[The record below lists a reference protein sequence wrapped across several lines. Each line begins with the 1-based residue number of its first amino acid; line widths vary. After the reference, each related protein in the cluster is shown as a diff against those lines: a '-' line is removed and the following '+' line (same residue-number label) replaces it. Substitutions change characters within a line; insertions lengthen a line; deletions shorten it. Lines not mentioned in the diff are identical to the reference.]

1 MMVKINSDKLK
12 YIKRGS
18 DSETLNMSADQRPFA
33 DKTTFNF
40 SLLSGLVQTLL
51 LLIRERFRSASLRFK
66 IACLVVTLLACTSFA
81 LCIITVE
88 IMNKY
93 VLNEIIK
100 RGESVGKNIAA
111 SAGYSLL
118 SADALSLDNL
128 VFQAKS
134 SNSDMEYVAIV
145 TPDEKTI
152 AHSKIEMSRDIVP
165 VNQSKLI
172 SKSYD
177 GTTVKELSR
186 SSDSLLEIS
195 CPIVFMN
202 KPMGSVVLAINK
214 SVLMEAQGE
223 VHSKIFLVSNII
235 LVLGT
240 IASVLLASFLI
251 KPIRELSIGVDELKN
266 GIAKS
271 PLRVYS
277 DDELGRLT
285 IDFNEMSSTISKQQG
300 KLNKYS
306 RDLEE
311 AYISI
316 VRVVAAAIDAR
327 DSYTHGHSAR
337 VSQLSMLIGKAI
349 GLSAEELKDLE
360 VACLFHD
367 VGKIKT
373 PDSIL
378 LKQSRLIQY
387 EYEEMIHHVE
397 HGASILEKAPSLRKY
412 IPAVRHHHERQDG
425 KGYPDGL
432 SAESIPRF
440 ASIIAVADTFDAMTS
455 DRPYRKAFSKEEAL
469 RELVHVAGTQLRADL
484 VTVFVGLI
492 GNKSIEDAPPSYFA
506 RAV

>member
-1 MMVKINSDKLK
+1 MKINSDKLR
-12 YIKRGS
+12 YIKRDS
-18 DSETLNMSADQRPFA
+18 DSEMVNVSTNHRPIA
-33 DKTTFNF
+33 EKTTFNF
-40 SLLSGLVQTLL
+40 RLLSGLVQTAL

-118 SADALSLDNL
+118 SKDALSLDNL
-128 VFQAKS
+128 VLQAKS

-152 AHSKIEMSRDIVP
+152 AHSKMEMSGGIVP

-202 KPMGSVVLAINK
+202 KPMGNVVLAINK

-251 KPIRELSIGVDELKN
+251 KPIKELSIGVDDLKK

-271 PLRVYS
+271 PLKVYS

-337 VSQLSMLIGKAI
+337 VSQLSLLIGKAI
-349 GLSAEELKDLE
+349 GLSMEELKDLE

-378 LKQSRLIQY
+378 LKQGGLIQY

-397 HGASILEKAPSLRKY
+397 YGASILEKAPSLRKY

-432 SAESIPRF
+432 SDESIPRF

-484 VTVFVGLI
+484 VAVFVGLI
-492 GNKSIEDAPPSYFA
+492 DNKSIENIPSYFA

>member
-1 MMVKINSDKLK
+1 MNMSQGKLRH
-12 YIKRGS
+12 IRHGS
-18 DSETLNMSADQRPFA
+18 DTGMLKMNAAHTPRARRTTSSFRPFSGPIQ
-33 DKTTFNF
+33 TT
-40 SLLSGLVQTLL
+40 L

-66 IACLVVTLLACTSFA
+66 IAFLVVTLLACTSFA
-81 LCIITVE
+81 LCIITVQ

-93 VLNEIIK
+93 VLNEVIK

-111 SAGYSLL
+111 SAGYSVVSKDVLG
-118 SADALSLDNL
+118 LDNL

-134 SNSDMEYVAIV
+134 SNRDMEYVAIV
-145 TPDEKTI
+145 TSDKKTV
-152 AHSKIEMSRDIVP
+152 AHSDMEKSGGIVP
-165 VNQSKLI
+165 VNQGKLI
-172 SKSYD
+172 RKSHD

-186 SSDSLLEIS
+186 SSDSLFEIS

-202 KPMGSVVLAINK
+202 KPMGTVILAINK
-214 SVLMEAQGE
+214 SVLLEAQGE
-223 VHSKIFLVSNII
+223 VHSKIFLVANII

-240 IASVLLASFLI
+240 IASLLLASFLI
-251 KPIRELSIGVDELKN
+251 KPIKELSVGVDELKK

-271 PLRVYS
+271 PLKVYS

-285 IDFNEMSSTISKQQG
+285 INFNEMSSTIAGQQS
-300 KLNKYS
+300 KLNKYA

-337 VSQLSMLIGKAI
+337 VSQLSLLIGKAI
-349 GLSAEELKDLE
+349 DLSVEELKDLE

-378 LKQSRLIQY
+378 LKPGGLINH

-397 HGASILEKAPSLRKY
+397 YGASILDKAPSLRKY

-425 KGYPDGL
+425 RGYPDGL
-432 SAESIPRF
+432 SGDSIPRF
-440 ASIIAVADTFDAMTS
+440 AAIIAIADTFDAMTS
-455 DRPYRKAFSKEEAL
+455 NRPYRKAFSKEEAL
-469 RELVHVAGTQLRADL
+469 GELVRVAGTQLRTDL
-484 VTVFVGLI
+484 VDVFVELI
-492 GNKSIEDAPPSYFA
+492 DEKSIENTPSYFA

>member
-1 MMVKINSDKLK
+1 
-12 YIKRGS
+12 
-18 DSETLNMSADQRPFA
+18 
-33 DKTTFNF
+33 
-40 SLLSGLVQTLL
+40 
-51 LLIRERFRSASLRFK
+51 
-66 IACLVVTLLACTSFA
+66 
-81 LCIITVE
+81 
-88 IMNKY
+88 
-93 VLNEIIK
+93 
-100 RGESVGKNIAA
+100 
-111 SAGYSLL
+111 
-118 SADALSLDNL
+118 
-128 VFQAKS
+128 
-134 SNSDMEYVAIV
+134 MEYVAIV
-145 TPDEKTI
+145 TPDEKII
-152 AHSKIEMSRDIVP
+152 AHSKMEMSGGIVP
-165 VNQSKLI
+165 VNQGKLI

-214 SVLMEAQGE
+214 SVLLEAQGE

-235 LVLGT
+235 LVFGA

-251 KPIRELSIGVDELKN
+251 KPIKELSVGVDELKK

-271 PLRVYS
+271 PLKVYS
-277 DDELGRLT
+277 DDELGKLT
-285 IDFNEMSSTISKQQG
+285 INFNEMSSTITGQQG
-300 KLNKYS
+300 KLNKYA

-311 AYISI
+311 SYISI

-337 VSQLSMLIGKAI
+337 VSQLSLLIGKAI
-349 GLSAEELKDLE
+349 GLSMEELKDLE

-378 LKQSRLIQY
+378 LKQGGLIQY

-397 HGASILEKAPSLRKY
+397 YGASILEKAPSLRKY

-432 SAESIPRF
+432 SGESIPRF
-440 ASIIAVADTFDAMTS
+440 AAIIAVADTFDAMTS

-469 RELVHVAGTQLRADL
+469 RELVRVAGTQLRADL
-484 VTVFVGLI
+484 VAVFVGLI
-492 GNKSIEDAPPSYFA
+492 DNKSVENTPSYFA
-506 RAV
+506 RAVRNNE

>member
-1 MMVKINSDKLK
+1 MGINSDKLR
-12 YIKRGS
+12 YIKRDS
-18 DSETLNMSADQRPFA
+18 DSEMVNAGTDHRPIA
-33 DKTTFNF
+33 EKTTFNF
-40 SLLSGLVQTLL
+40 RLLSGLIQTALL
-51 LLIRERFRSASLRFK
+51 HIRESFRSASLRFK

-81 LCIITVE
+81 FCIITVQ
-88 IMNKY
+88 IMNKSL
-93 VLNEIIK
+93 LNEIMK
-100 RGESVGKNIAA
+100 RGESVGKNLAKAA
-111 SAGYSLL
+111 GQSLL
-118 SADALSLDNL
+118 SNDVSSLDRL
-128 VFQAKS
+128 LLQAKL
-134 SNSDMEYVAIV
+134 SNNDIEYAAIV
-145 TPDEKTI
+145 TSDNETI
-152 AHSKIEMSRDIVP
+152 ARSEMKTGGSIIP
-165 VNQSKLI
+165 VNQGKVI
-172 SKSYD
+172 NKSFD
-177 GTTVKELSR
+177 GTTIKELSR
-186 SSDSLLEIS
+186 ASDALLEIS
-195 CPIVFMN
+195 CPIVSMN
-202 KPMGSVVLAINK
+202 KNMGRVTLVINK
-214 SVLMEAQGE
+214 SVLLEAQGE
-223 VHSKIFLVSNII
+223 AYSWMFMVSNII

-251 KPIRELSIGVDELKN
+251 KPIKELSIGVDDLKK

-271 PLRVYS
+271 ALKVYS

-285 IDFNEMSSTISKQQG
+285 INFNEMSSTISRQQG

-337 VSQLSMLIGKAI
+337 VSQLSLLIGKAI
-349 GLSAEELKDLE
+349 GLSMEELKDLE

-373 PDSIL
+373 PDAIL
-378 LKQSRLIQY
+378 LKQGGLIQY

-397 HGASILEKAPSLRKY
+397 YGASILEKAPSLRKY

-432 SAESIPRF
+432 SGESIPRF

-484 VTVFVGLI
+484 VAVFVGLI
-492 GNKSIEDAPPSYFA
+492 DNKSIENTPSYFA

>member
-1 MMVKINSDKLK
+1 
-12 YIKRGS
+12 
-18 DSETLNMSADQRPFA
+18 
-33 DKTTFNF
+33 
-40 SLLSGLVQTLL
+40 
-51 LLIRERFRSASLRFK
+51 
-66 IACLVVTLLACTSFA
+66 
-81 LCIITVE
+81 
-88 IMNKY
+88 MNKY

-118 SADALSLDNL
+118 SKDALSLDNL

-145 TPDEKTI
+145 TPDKKII
-152 AHSKIEMSRDIVP
+152 AHSEMEMSGGIVP
-165 VNQSKLI
+165 VNQGKLI

-202 KPMGSVVLAINK
+202 KPMGSVILAINK
-214 SVLMEAQGE
+214 SVLLEAQGE
-223 VHSKIFLVSNII
+223 VHSRIFLVSNII

-240 IASVLLASFLI
+240 IASILLASFLI
-251 KPIRELSIGVDELKN
+251 KPIKELSVGVDELKK

-271 PLRVYS
+271 PLKIYS

-285 IDFNEMSSTISKQQG
+285 INFNEMSSTISGQQG
-300 KLNKYS
+300 KLNKYA

-311 AYISI
+311 SYISI

-337 VSQLSMLIGKAI
+337 VSQLSLLIGKAI
-349 GLSAEELKDLE
+349 GLSMEELKDLE

-378 LKQSRLIQY
+378 LKPGGLIQY

-397 HGASILEKAPSLRKY
+397 YGASILDKAPSLRKY

-432 SAESIPRF
+432 SGESIPRF
-440 ASIIAVADTFDAMTS
+440 AAIIAVADTFDAMTS

-484 VTVFVGLI
+484 VAVFVGLI
-492 GNKSIEDAPPSYFA
+492 DNKSIENTPSYFA